1 MGPYLA
7 ENMYR
12 LSVCLNIYIDS
23 LATWSIYGRKTLNS
37 ISEEMDFQQKKSIR
51 VKSRNLK
58 QKDFFEKQ
66 SKGRWNIDENIFE
79 V

>member
-1 MGPYLA
+1 
-7 ENMYR
+7 
-12 LSVCLNIYIDS
+12 
-23 LATWSIYGRKTLNS
+23 
-37 ISEEMDFQQKKSIR
+37 MDFQQKKSIR